1 MVMLFYTISYGS
13 DDGDDDD
20 DNSDDDEEDAD
31 DGGALLSYVSD
42 GRVFLSQDQQH
53 TQMSCPLSCSN
64 HPATWH
70 DVVDDDDYV
79 MMMIDLML
87 FVVDG
92 DDVDVNDDDNVDDVL
107 VMVINLQRI
116 QMSCSNHLASLL
128 PSSSSS
134 LTKWSHTYIKS
145 QTWI

>member
-13 DDGDDDD
+13 DDDDDVD
-20 DNSDDDEEDAD
+20 DNSDDDDEDAD

-70 DVVDDDDYV
+70 EVVDDDVEVD
-79 MMMIDLML
+79 
-87 FVVDG
+87 VVD
-92 DDVDVNDDDNVDDVL
+92 DDDNVDDVL
-107 VMVINLQRI
+107 VMVINWKHTQI
-116 QMSCSNHLASLL
+116 SCSNHPAPLL
-128 PSSSSS
+128 PS
-134 LTKWSHTYIKS
+134 TVKWYQNFESA
-145 QTWI
+145 

>member
-1 MVMLFYTISYGS
+1 MPVVGRFWP
-13 DDGDDDD
+13 
-20 DNSDDDEEDAD
+20 SDDDEDAD

-70 DVVDDDDYV
+70 EVVDDDVEVDVVDDD
-79 MMMIDLML
+79 
-87 FVVDG
+87 
-92 DDVDVNDDDNVDDVL
+92 NNVDEVL
-107 VMVINLQRI
+107 VMVINLQHT
-116 QMSCSNHLASLL
+116 QMSCSNHPAPLL

-134 LTKWSHTYIKS
+134 LIKWSHINQVS
-145 QTWI
+145 NVPEQG